1 MKEAIDK
8 RFCRCIK
15 KVRQT
20 VKARVNTGNLKKDKE
35 RAAIAICVTS
45 VLHSKGKTIKR
56 FTCRSKKGPKVVLQ
70 KMKSRT

>member
-15 KVRQT
+15 KVRRT
-20 VKARVNTGNLKKDKE
+20 VKPRNSGDSKKDKTN
-35 RAAIAICVTS
+35 AAIAICVKS

-56 FTCRSKKGPKVVLQ
+56 FTCRSKDGPKVVLQ

>member
-1 MKEAIDK
+1 MKEAIGK

-15 KVRQT
+15 KVRRT
-20 VKARVNTGNLKKDKE
+20 VKARVNSGDLMKDKE
-35 RAAIAICVTS
+35 KAAIAICVKS

-56 FTCRSKKGPKVVLQ
+56 FTCRRKGGPKVVLQ